1 MDWISRQVQELMV
14 QYNTNNP
21 FELAD
26 YLNYELI
33 PFNFQRLRGMLVV
46 LNGVTYIGY
55 STKLPRRLQAVV
67 VGHEIAH
74 RLLHQGN
81 YFMLL
86 ENTYFPPGKL
96 ERQANR
102 FTAELLLAERRPLPG
117 ESIYEFAARYE
128 VPVELVQEIAAGY
141 GVK

>member
-1 MDWISRQVQELMV
+1 
-14 QYNTNNP
+14 
-21 FELAD
+21 
-26 YLNYELI
+26 
-33 PFNFQRLRGMLVV
+33 
-46 LNGVTYIGY
+46 
-55 STKLPRRLQAVV
+55 
-67 VGHEIAH
+67 
-74 RLLHQGN
+74 
-81 YFMLL
+81 MLL

-102 FTAELLLAERRPLPG
+102 FAAELLLAERRPLPG

>member
-1 MDWISRQVQELMV
+1 MDWISRQVKELMV
-14 QYNTNNP
+14 KHKTTNP

-33 PFNFQRLRGMLVV
+33 TFNFHRIRGMLVV
-46 LNGVTYIGY
+46 LNGATYIGY
-55 STKLPRRLQAVV
+55 STKLPRQLQGVV
-67 VGHEIAH
+67 VCHEIAH

-102 FTAELLLAERRPLPG
+102 FVAELLLSERRPLPG

-128 VPVELVQEIAAGY
+128 VPVELVLEIAAGY
-141 GVK
+141 TVE